1 MKRAPSFLSAVVIVL
16 GVITPVDAVIVS
28 FDTPPQVQLGPADWN
43 TIPDVRFRC
52 QPLGK
57 AVTFQ
62 FLISHRSGSITV
74 GDAPPRAITLS
85 NPYYLRQR
93 NEFGNYGTVLQ
104 FLVVKGEGWT
114 FVSNS
119 PTGGSLYTSPA
130 GLDAV
135 AGGANTCLDGE
146 VVGG

>member
-1 MKRAPSFLSAVVIVL
+1 MKLATFFLSAMALAVATPL
-16 GVITPVDAVIVS
+16 GAVIIS
-28 FDTPPQVQLGPADWN
+28 FDSPPPAQLGPAAWN

-52 QPLGK
+52 QPFGR
-57 AVTFQ
+57 AVTFPL
-62 FLISHRSGSITV
+62 LISHRSGSITI

-93 NEFGNYGTVLQ
+93 NEFGNYGTILQ

-119 PTGGSLYTSPA
+119 PAGGSLYTSPA